1 MESVTHNRAPVVK
14 VGPFPGILAVS
25 ASWPLS

>member
-14 VGPFPGILAVS
+14 AGSFPGILAVS